1 MATADIVRA
10 PLAAHNGDYGYDAPY
25 ALLGF
30 AVAAVVS
37 IVLFIAGLRL
47 HERSLI
53 RVGTIYGAVFVLFT
67 VSFWYTTRRGKFVEW
82 ARVLAGLGIR
92 GDERVLDLG
101 CGRGAV
107 LTMVAR
113 CLTSG
118 RATGIDIWNT
128 TDQSGSSASRCREN
142 AAREGIADRIT
153 LATAD
158 MRALPFAAGSVDL
171 VVSSLAIHNIRLAA
185 DRAQA
190 LAEAVLV
197 LAPGGR
203 LAIADIKHTRSY
215 AKELSRLGL
224 LDVTRR
230 SLGWRFWY
238 GNPIAATSLVTG
250 RKPVPV
256 ASLQLPAT
264 SVRLPASS

>member
-1 MATADIVRA
+1 
-10 PLAAHNGDYGYDAPY
+10 
-25 ALLGF
+25 
-30 AVAAVVS
+30 
-37 IVLFIAGLRL
+37 
-47 HERSLI
+47 
-53 RVGTIYGAVFVLFT
+53 
-67 VSFWYTTRRGKFVEW
+67 
-82 ARVLAGLGIR
+82 
-92 GDERVLDLG
+92 
-101 CGRGAV
+101 
-107 LTMVAR
+107 VAR

-118 RATGIDIWNT
+118 RATGIDIWKT
-128 TDQSGSSASRCREN
+128 IDQSGSSAARCRQN
-142 AAREGIADRIT
+142 AAREGVADRIT

-158 MRALPFAAGSVDL
+158 MRAQPFAAGSVDF

-215 AKELSRLGL
+215 AKELSRLGM

-238 GNPIAATSLVTG
+238 GNPIAATWLVTA
-250 RKPVPV
+250 RKP
-256 ASLQLPAT
+256 
-264 SVRLPASS
+264 

>member
-1 MATADIVRA
+1 MAATDIVPG
-10 PLAAHNGDYGYDAPY
+10 PLAAHEGDYGYDAPY

-30 AVAAVVS
+30 AAAALVS
-37 IVLFIAGLRL
+37 IMLFIAGVRL
-47 HERSLI
+47 HERTLI
-53 RVGTIYGAVFVLFT
+53 RIGAIYGLVFLLFT
-67 VSFWYTTRRGKFVEW
+67 ISFWYTTRRGKFVQW
-82 ARVLAGLGIR
+82 ARVLAEVGLR

-128 TDQSGSSASRCREN
+128 TDQSGSSAARCREN
-142 AAREGIADRIT
+142 ATREGVADRIT

-158 MRALPFAAGSVDL
+158 MRALPFAAGSVDV

-203 LAIADIKHTRSY
+203 VAIADIKHVRSY
-215 AKELSRLGL
+215 AKELSRLGM
-224 LDVTRR
+224 LDVTHR

-256 ASLQLPAT
+256 ASLQLPAA